1 METVLYLCGFLL
13 FIIFI
18 VAIVRPEKEDVSPT
32 EEAADEI
39 INELLQA
46 EAPQPPPADLFVRE
60 EDLIEV
66 KEPVKVGDLDF
77 LPSQGLVAMDKES
90 VQEPTQEPV
99 QEPVQEQKPTPEVVP
114 EVVPEVKEE
123 VKPVAEPVT
132 YSEHPKKKK
141 KHYPSKPKNKKS

>member
-66 KEPVKVGDLDF
+66 KEPVKVVEVE
-77 LPSQGLVAMDKES
+77 LVAPDATDGVYEMEMP
-90 VQEPTQEPV
+90 VEEPTPDVVPEIV
-99 QEPVQEQKPTPEVVP
+99 LEVIPEVVA

-132 YSEHPKKKK
+132 YSEHTKKKK

>member
-18 VAIVRPEKEDVSPT
+18 VAIVRSEKEDVSPT
-32 EEAADEI
+32 EEAADKI
-39 INELLQA
+39 MDELLQ
-46 EAPQPPPADLFVRE
+46 EESPEPPPADLFVRE

-66 KEPVKVGDLDF
+66 KEPVKVVEVE
-77 LPSQGLVAMDKES
+77 LVAPDTTDGVYEMEMP
-90 VQEPTQEPV
+90 VEEPT
-99 QEPVQEQKPTPEVVP
+99 P

-141 KHYPSKPKNKKS
+141 KHYPSKAKNKKS